1 MIKHS
6 YDLVV
11 KGMTKK
17 DQAMVKD
24 FRRKNE
30 NSQSDWHS

>member
-1 MIKHS
+1 LQPKLVCEFIDHS

-17 DQAMVKD
+17 MRQELD
-24 FRRKNE
+24 
-30 NSQSDWHS
+30 